1 MNNLDN
7 IQQLMAQEVSRR
19 QFLLHIGT
27 ALLAI
32 FGISGLMR
40 NLGLIIPQKIDESGA
55 YGWSGYSGLTP
66 KKSSLQ
72 KVGKL

>member
-19 QFLLHIGT
+19 QFLLHTGT

-32 FGISGLMR
+32 FGISGLIR
-40 NLGLIIPQKIDESGA
+40 NLNSIFPQKNNESGA
-55 YGWSGYSGLTP
+55 YGWSGYSGLAG
-66 KKSSLQ
+66 KKNSLQ
-72 KVGKL
+72 KAGKL